1 MKKILFYL
9 LVTVIS
15 YNTFSQN
22 VVDGQVIINK
32 SDITSN
38 TILKY
43 YVDQIGIDL
52 DQYQIVTLSKIV
64 SIVKEHKSSGINF
77 KTVSNTFEYS
87 TINNYTQQK
96 KIMEYNGKTKRY
108 PNNRY
113 LYCDYTLNKNS
124 NSNYEVLF
132 YIVE

>member
-1 MKKILFYL
+1 M
-9 LVTVIS
+9 TVIS

-22 VVDGQVIINK
+22 VVDGQVITNK

-38 TILKY
+38 TILKHCA
-43 YVDQIGIDL
+43 DQIGIDL
-52 DQYQIVTLSKIV
+52 DQYQIVTLSKLV
-64 SIVKEHKSSGINF
+64 SIVKEQKSSDINF

-87 TINNYTQQK
+87 TINNCTQQK
-96 KIMEYNGKTKRY
+96 KIKEYNGKTKRY

-124 NSNYEVLF
+124 NYEVLF